1 MCRLH
6 IKIQCFLP
14 RFSVIFYNWA
24 FLAVFSSLS
33 RGAAVVTTGA
43 VSAPRPHAAAA
54 LPTVVACPGT
64 AASLRARSFP
74 ATCTAGATLAAAG
87 AASAAGPAVAD
98 HLAENQRHNDYK
110 NRGDNNCSDVICE
123 PCHDKCLLC
132 LFPLSAT
139 PLFTCLKP
147 PGFIGFQWF
156 QRNFVVCIVIVS
168 VSFSSP
174 PCLRLQTQWFSFFF
188 LFSIEFAPN
197 HPFSHL

>member
-6 IKIQCFLP
+6 IKIQCFSP

-24 FLAVFSSLS
+24 FFVVFSSLS
-33 RGAAVVTTGA
+33 RGAAAVTARA

-54 LPTVVACPGT
+54 IQTVVACPGT

-74 ATCTAGATLAAAG
+74 ATCAAGASLAAAG

-98 HLAENQRHNDYK
+98 YLAENQRHNNHK
-110 NRGDNNCSDVICE
+110 NRGDNNCSHVICE

-132 LFPLSAT
+132 LLPLSVA

-147 PGFIGFQWF
+147 PVLSAFNGFSGI
-156 QRNFVVCIVIVS
+156 S
-168 VSFSSP
+168 SFA
-174 PCLRLQTQWFSFFF
+174 L
-188 LFSIEFAPN
+188 
-197 HPFSHL
+197 